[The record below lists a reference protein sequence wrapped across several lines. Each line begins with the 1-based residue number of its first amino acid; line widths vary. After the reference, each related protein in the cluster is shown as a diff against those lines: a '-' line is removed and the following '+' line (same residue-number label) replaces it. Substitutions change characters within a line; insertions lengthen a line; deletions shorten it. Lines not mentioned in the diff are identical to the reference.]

1 MMDQARLKSLVRD
14 LRILTDK
21 LESEIY
27 SDTESYR
34 VPQTVEYEDVLE
46 YYQSPASA
54 EEGL

>member
-1 MMDQARLKSLVRD
+1 MIDKSKLKDLVKRLKEISD
-14 LRILTDK
+14 E

-27 SDTESYR
+27 SDTESY
-34 VPQTVEYEDVLE
+34 TSNLKYEDVLE

>member
-1 MMDQARLKSLVRD
+1 MDQARLKSLVRD

-27 SDTESYR
+27 SDTESYT

>member
-27 SDTESYR
+27 SDTESYTI
-34 VPQTVEYEDVLE
+34 PQTVEYEDVLE